1 MTANIIGWVLVVLI
15 SVIGWLVSSNQSRNA
30 IKSAALQNETSIKK
44 AAEDAATAATKEF
57 TRVTDTVDNMKI
69 EVDGLP
75 CVRDSTYMMQS
86 GRLLQQ
92 VIDLQ
97 SGQNKIEK
105 KIDDFMTAIIR
116 SNLVKSNGCK
126 D

>member
-1 MTANIIGWVLVVLI
+1 MTTNIIGWIIILLI
-15 SVIGWLVSSNQSRNA
+15 SVIGWVLSSKQSAAA
-30 IKSAALQNETSIKK
+30 IKSAASQNEKAVKK
-44 AAEDAATAATKEF
+44 AAEDAAIAATKEF
-57 TRVTDTVDNMKI
+57 TRVTDTVDNMKE
-69 EVDGLP
+69 EVDSLP
-75 CVRDSTYMMQS
+75 CVKDSNYMIQS

-97 SGQNKIEK
+97 AGQNKIEK
-105 KIDDFMTAIIR
+105 KIDDFMTAVIR